1 MPSTP
6 PPPPFDDPSV
16 TDPLQCP
23 PLRWGLIGCG
33 RVCNDF
39 VQALKHLPT
48 AQVVAC
54 AARDAVRAAEFAEK
68 HKINKSCKKNP
79 SCIYFKKVN
88 VLLTNKRSINYKL
101 AIHWHTM

>member
-68 HKINKSCKKNP
+68 HKINKSCKKNEG
-79 SCIYFKKVN
+79 
-88 VLLTNKRSINYKL
+88 R
-101 AIHWHTM
+101 